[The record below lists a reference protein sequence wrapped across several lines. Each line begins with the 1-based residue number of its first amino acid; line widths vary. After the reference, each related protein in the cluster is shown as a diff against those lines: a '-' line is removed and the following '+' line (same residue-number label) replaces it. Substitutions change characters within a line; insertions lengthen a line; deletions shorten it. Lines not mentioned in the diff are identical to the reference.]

1 MKKPSFN
8 EDFIR
13 FWLLKFR
20 KFDISQQKQRKA
32 LIEIFVNAIFLYDD
46 RILITFNYKDGTQ
59 TVRFED
65 TLTADS
71 AEEKSSDLSS
81 LAGPELFSRET
92 EELFVISGTF
102 ANNRAAV
109 FWETAALF
117 YTALFALC
125 AEFRVLFQQGLEVLA
140 GKAARHLGHLLRRTL
155 GDDDAAGTAALG
167 AEVDDVVGAL
177 DEVEVVFDDDDGV
190 ACIHQLLQHLDE
202 AVDISH
208 VEAGSRLV
216 EDIHGLTR
224 AAAGQLV
231 GQLDTLRSPPERV
244 VALCPSVTYP
254 RPTSNSVCSLR
265 AIFGWLAKKTTAS
278 STVMFSTSEMVFSLY
293 LTSSVSRL

>member
-1 MKKPSFN
+1 M
-8 EDFIR
+8 
-13 FWLLKFR
+13 
-20 KFDISQQKQRKA
+20 
-32 LIEIFVNAIFLYDD
+32 
-46 RILITFNYKDGTQ
+46 
-59 TVRFED
+59 
-65 TLTADS
+65 
-71 AEEKSSDLSS
+71 
-81 LAGPELFSRET
+81 
-92 EELFVISGTF
+92 
-102 ANNRAAV
+102 
-109 FWETAALF
+109 
-117 YTALFALC
+117 
-125 AEFRVLFQQGLEVLA
+125 A

-155 GDDDAAGTAALG
+155 GDDEAAGTAASGPRSMMWSAHLMRSRF
-167 AEVDDVVGAL
+167 
-177 DEVEVVFDDDDGV
+177 VFDDDDGV
-190 ACIHQLLQHLDE
+190 ACIHQLLQYLDE

-293 LTSSVSRL
+293 LTSSVSQL